1 MFLGCLTNC
10 LPALVPRRFAALVAA
25 YSLADNP
32 LIALDG
38 KYRSPV
44 ALGPT
49 VEGLPDFVRHFWSD
63 HLLSDDCAAVLGPLK
78 EPPADWYRLFAI
90 CALRADHCPALPPAV
105 PALTEATIRFRNSG
119 LVYAILS
126 TLLVL

>member
-10 LPALVPRRFAALVAA
+10 LPALVPLRFAALVLA
-25 YSLADNP
+25 YSDAVKP
-32 LIALDG
+32 LMAADG

-49 VEGLPDFVRHFWSD
+49 VEGLPDLVRHFSPD

-105 PALTEATIRFRNSG
+105 PALTEATIRFLNSG
-119 LVYAILS
+119 LL
-126 TLLVL
+126 